1 MVFGGYLPVGS
12 EVLSLQGDTLITKK
26 LELSTTTD
34 GFLMPRLTTA
44 QKNAISSPDT
54 NLMVF
59 DTTLSSLQRYNSSA
73 WVDVAVA
80 SDSIYTANGTLTG
93 NRTVDL
99 DANNLIFDTGV
110 NGTVSVG
117 GNSNTSQNLFELN
130 GATNAFGT
138 GAVTVGPYGNV
149 EVKGTNSAGNFK
161 VLTMLGNEQFTLDG
175 NGNNSTLR
183 TKAFDIGTSA
193 TTGYKMSF
201 DAGKHQFI
209 RLGIVGAY
217 FDLVNSSVQFWE
229 AGMTSRKFIVGGS
242 TLIGTEKISL
252 QDDTLITKKLELS
265 TTTDGF
271 LMPRLTTAQMNAIST
286 PDTDLIIFN
295 TDLDCVMRYDGTAWT
310 TFDTPKYILKTAGA
324 CTPYNNLY
332 TAIND
337 AVNGS
342 VIDVNISE
350 TVDCAGLV
358 TWTWSNNIT
367 INFNG
372 HHTIFNN
379 LGRILLAANVSL
391 GINNG
396 TFELVSNSINTAA
409 IMFSGGN
416 TVRGDGAINVFQ
428 NTGGSTR
435 GSFAHQTGTISNYIS
450 GVIMKGSHTFCVR
463 GGTARIY
470 VDNCILYTD
479 LSTNFDALY
488 NDNIEISN
496 STIYGKAFNLS
507 GTYTIPSRETVRIIN
522 NCTIIS
528 DGESAIGSRSAIFN
542 GCTITTN
549 DDEIRIGIG
558 GEQEYYNCKL
568 ERTGTVGYAFVITN
582 TSNVRMY
589 NTQIISSGGGVSTNL
604 PMEFYECYIKANGGA
619 GIVNTS
625 GAGMIIRGGIIDST
639 VGSSILFNTANV
651 AGIAKISNVTLI
663 CNTTGKHC
671 LDVISNTTLTFS
683 NLSMKNTAT
692 STDIYSRAGI
702 LSENLQIE
710 TTDAFGNII
719 LK

>member
-1 MVFGGYLPVGS
+1 MAYAAITSGINQEKGISYSGITDNSSDWTGVPNSTYFYDKATDLAYYKDSSGVVLSIFVAAVDSIYTADGTLSGDRIVSLSSNNLTFNGTGMFKVSNGAKSVYPSWNTHSVFNIDNGNGTVWSLYNANASSTFNANEFGIGVGS
-12 EVLSLQGDTLITKK
+12 SIPFRIFNNTSIALGGVGKSVLDTNYSVQTNGNTLIGGNIDAKSGTNLLSFDFANYSKIK
-26 LELSTTTD
+26 IGTSTSQWWFVNSNAGNSSTFDDNDLYLWDSTNSRKVVRFNANGSTELLNKVELSTTTD
-34 GFLMPRLTTA
+34 GFLMPRLTTV
-44 QKNAISSPDT
+44 QMNAISSPDT
-54 NLMVF
+54 
-59 DTTLSSLQRYNSSA
+59 
-73 WVDVAVA
+73 
-80 SDSIYTANGTLTG
+80 
-93 NRTVDL
+93 DL
-99 DANNLIFDTGV
+99 
-110 NGTVSVG
+110 
-117 GNSNTSQNLFELN
+117 
-130 GATNAFGT
+130 
-138 GAVTVGPYGNV
+138 
-149 EVKGTNSAGNFK
+149 
-161 VLTMLGNEQFTLDG
+161 
-175 NGNNSTLR
+175 
-183 TKAFDIGTSA
+183 
-193 TTGYKMSF
+193 
-201 DAGKHQFI
+201 
-209 RLGIVGAY
+209 
-217 FDLVNSSVQFWE
+217 LV
-229 AGMTSRKFIVGGS
+229 
-242 TLIGTEKISL
+242 
-252 QDDTLITKKLELS
+252 
-265 TTTDGF
+265 
-271 LMPRLTTAQMNAIST
+271 
-286 PDTDLIIFN
+286 FN
-295 TDLDCVMRYDGTAWT
+295 TDLDCVMRYNGTAWT

-324 CTPYNNLY
+324 CTPYSDLY

-342 VIDVNISE
+342 IIDVNISE
-350 TVDCAGLV
+350 TVDCGGIN

-372 HHTIFNN
+372 HHTIFSN
-379 LGRILLAANVSL
+379 LGRILLAAGVSL

-396 TFELVSNSINTAA
+396 TLESSASVSSNTAA

-416 TVRGDGAINVFQ
+416 TVKGDGAITVFQ
-428 NTGGSTR
+428 NTGVSTR
-435 GSFAHQTGTISNYIS
+435 GSFASQTGTALNYIS
-450 GVIMKGSHTFCVR
+450 GVIMKGSYTFCVR
-463 GGTARIY
+463 NSAGNGRIY
-470 VDNCILYTD
+470 IDNCVLYTD
-479 LSTNFDALY
+479 LSTNVDALSG
-488 NDNIEISN
+488 DNMEISN
-496 STIYGKAFNLS
+496 STIHGRAFSVS
-507 GTYTIPSRETVRIIN
+507 GAYTIPSRETVRVFN

-558 GEQEYYNCKL
+558 GEQEYYNSKL

-604 PMEFYECYIKANGGA
+604 PMEFYECYVKANGGA
-619 GIVNTS
+619 GILNTN

-651 AGIAKISNVTLI
+651 VGIAKISNVTLI
-663 CNTTGKHC
+663 CNTTGKYC